1 MGILFREL
9 GHYYEGAL
17 RGEAVELAELPIQY
31 VDYAVWQRDRLQGAV
46 LEEQLGYWR
55 GQLATAPEVLE
66 LPTDYPRPAAQ
77 TGVQNASLYV
87 PRPAAAAHTGV
98 RTAALHLPLA
108 TPRFTKAENPTSMIP
123 AQSDAALS
131 QAMALEG
138 VPGSWQQGLRF
149 IMAQESGGRVDLKN
163 PVHSARGLHT
173 FPWGGQVHNV
183 AARDSA
189 GMPRRDPIVRI
200 EVPRRR

>member
-1 MGILFREL
+1 MANLAHL
-9 GHYYEGAL
+9 G
-17 RGEAVELAELPIQY
+17 P
-31 VDYAVWQRDRLQGAV
+31 
-46 LEEQLGYWR
+46 
-55 GQLATAPEVLE
+55 TAPAATGGYPGGLAGRGVRRPTGLAFHHVLAGAMNGAHG
-66 LPTDYPRPAAQ
+66 PRPAAQ

-98 RTAALHLPLA
+98 RTAALHLPLT

-149 IMAQESGGRVDLKN
+149 IMAQESGGRVDVKN
-163 PVHSARGLHT
+163 PVHSARGLFQLTAANYHLNPNGARS
-173 FPWGGQVHNV
+173 FGNAVEEAQGGIRYIQQ
-183 AARDSA
+183 RYGSA
-189 GMPRRDPIVRI
+189 DKAVDFWRQRHWY
-200 EVPRRR
+200 